1 MADDRV
7 DVAVVGAGPAGLSLA
22 HSLQSRG
29 VAVRVVAPWSPW
41 HATYGAWHSDV
52 DGCELGAPLDGVLRG
67 AWQTVRVVGR
77 REHLLQRGYVVFDN
91 QQLQQAL
98 GANIEMVRDTVL
110 GAEHSIDHTTLRL
123 ASGASLQ
130 VRLAIDATGSGA
142 LLAHRAMP
150 PTYSNRDAIAR
161 DSDGAQTAYGLVVS
175 ESRHVEPD
183 VFTLMDWTRAD
194 DSGGNAG
201 ARGGNAD
208 RAPAT
213 FFYGARFTDGS
224 TLVEETSLYAR
235 PPHDID
241 DLRRRLAVR
250 LGADFTDTASAVE
263 RVHIP
268 MGRPLPA
275 RTTRVVGFGAAVGFV
290 HPVTGYSVAGS
301 LRAAPRVASAI
312 AAALQHGLRG
322 ADLSHSAWQAVWPLS
337 LVRTRA
343 WHEAGLAAL
352 VRLPS
357 AMIGGFFDDFFS
369 LPTELWT
376 GYLRIDTPP
385 EQVRAAMLGLFARA
399 DWSLRLR
406 LASAPGGLLRA
417 LAAR

>member
-22 HSLQSRG
+22 HSLYSRG
-29 VAVRVVAPWSPW
+29 VAVRVVAPTAPW
-41 HATYGAWHSDV
+41 HATYGVWRSDV
-52 DGCELGAPLDGVLRG
+52 DGCELGAPLDAVLRG
-67 AWQTVRVVGR
+67 AWDTVRVVGR
-77 REHLLQRGYVVFDN
+77 REHMLRRGYVVFDN
-91 QQLQQAL
+91 ERLQRSL
-98 GANIEMVRDTVL
+98 GSDLEIVRDTVL
-110 GAEHSIDHTTLRL
+110 GAEHDIEHTTLRL
-123 ASGASLQ
+123 ASGASVQ
-130 VRLAIDATGSGA
+130 ARLAIDATGSGA
-142 LLAHRAMP
+142 LLAHRAVA
-150 PTYSNRDAIAR
+150 PTYSNPDVNAR
-161 DSDGAQTAYGLVVS
+161 DSDGAQTAYGLVVGS
-175 ESRHVEPD
+175 SPHVQPE
-183 VFTLMDWTRAD
+183 VFTLMDWRRASAHD
-194 DSGGNAG
+194 DNAG
-201 ARGGNAD
+201 TPGSNAGHT
-208 RAPAT
+208 PAT
-213 FFYGARFTDGS
+213 FFYGARFSDGS

-235 PPHDID
+235 PPHDIE
-241 DLRRRLAVR
+241 DLRHRLAAR
-250 LGADFTDTASAVE
+250 LGADLTDTASAVE

-268 MGRPLPA
+268 MGRTLPE
-275 RTTRVVGFGAAVGFV
+275 RTTRVVGFGAAAGFV

-312 AAALQHGLRG
+312 AAALQHGQRG
-322 ADLSHSAWQAVWPLS
+322 ADLSHSAWRAVWPDS

-357 AMIGGFFDDFFS
+357 AMIGEFFDEFFS
-369 LPTELWT
+369 LPTKLWA

-399 DWSLRLR
+399 SWSLRLR